1 MHVLL
6 IPGFWLDA
14 TSWQPV
20 LPALRDTGHELHP
33 LTLPGMSSR
42 DADRAG
48 IGLADWIDAVV
59 REVDAVDGPVVLVGH
74 SGGGTV
80 AHGVV
85 DARPDRIARVIY
97 VDAFPLGDGGCIN
110 DELPVEHGEVPLPDW
125 EIFDDED
132 VRDMTPEIR
141 AAFEATAIP
150 VPAAV
155 PSDPLRLHDERR
167 YDVPIT
173 VIACAYPSTAFADF
187 IAQDS
192 PFMRELA
199 TVRDVEWIDLP
210 TGHWP
215 QLTKPVELGEAIAG
229 VLRRLG

>member
-14 TSWQPV
+14 TSWDPV
-20 LPALRDTGHELHP
+20 LPALRDTGHDLRP
-33 LTLPGMSSR
+33 LTMPGMTN
-42 DADRAG
+42 DADRSG

-59 REVDAVDGPVVLVGH
+59 REVDAAEGPVVLVGH

-97 VDAFPLGDGGCIN
+97 VDAFPTGDGGSIN
-110 DELPVEHGEVPLPDW
+110 DELPVVDGEIPLPVW
-125 EIFDDED
+125 EVFDEAD

-141 AAFEATAIP
+141 AAFEARQIP

-155 PSDPLRLHDERR
+155 ATDPLRLHDERR

-173 VIACAYPSTAFADF
+173 IVACGYPSAVFAEMM
-187 IAQDS
+187 AQDT
-192 PFMRELA
+192 PFLRELA
-199 TVRDVEWIDLP
+199 RIRDVEWIDLP

-215 QLTKPVELGEAIAG
+215 QLTKASELGDAIAG